1 MNFNPL
7 MLLPLIMGG
16 KNGGDADMTKMLEMM
31 NVLKD
36 GNPDA
41 LLNALPVD
49 DKTKNRAEYG
59 ERIKRRKSKRGD
71 RRTRRLCRP
80 ARKTPS
86 RRTNFR
92 RGHKSRAQRAYERR
106 RRQALNAAILEI
118 CGATYRKT
126 LNSR

>member
-41 LLNALPVD
+41 LLSALPVD

-59 ERIKRRKSKRGD
+59 ERIKSRKSKRGD
-71 RRTRRLCRP
+71 RRKRRLCRP
-80 ARKTPS
+80 ARKKPRPDARIFGADINRALS
-86 RRTNFR
+86 ELMNGADGRR
-92 RGHKSRAQRAYERR
+92 
-106 RRQALNAAILEI
+106 
-118 CGATYRKT
+118 
-126 LNSR
+126 

>member
-41 LLNALPVD
+41 LLSALPVD
-49 DKTKNRAEYG
+49 DKTKIVLNMVNG
-59 ERIKRRKSKRGD
+59 
-71 RRTRRLCRP
+71 
-80 ARKTPS
+80 
-86 RRTNFR
+86 
-92 RGHKSRAQRAYERR
+92 
-106 RRQALNAAILEI
+106 LNAANQSVTTEEPEDFVVRREKPRPDARIF
-118 CGATYRKT
+118 GADINHALSELMNGADGR
-126 LNSR
+126 R

>member
-41 LLNALPVD
+41 LLSALPVD
-49 DKTKNRAEYG
+49 DKTKTVLNMVNG
-59 ERIKRRKSKRGD
+59 
-71 RRTRRLCRP
+71 
-80 ARKTPS
+80 
-86 RRTNFR
+86 
-92 RGHKSRAQRAYERR
+92 
-106 RRQALNAAILEI
+106 LNAANQSV
-118 CGATYRKT
+118 ATEETEDFVARRENLVPT
-126 LNSR
+126 HEFSART